1 MQGCQLTFY
10 TQQDRK
16 HEHRP
21 LGEWLLDEARR
32 LDISGAT
39 LSAAVEGYGHHGH
52 LHSARFF
59 DLADQPLQVT
69 MAVDDES
76 AARLL
81 ARLKE
86 AGVNVFYVK
95 APIEFGMTG
104 EG

>member
-59 DLADQPLQVT
+59 ELADQPLQVT

>member
-16 HEHRP
+16 YEHRP

-32 LDISGAT
+32 QGIAGAT
-39 LSAAVEGYGHHGH
+39 LSAAVEGYGHHGN

-59 DLADQPLQVT
+59 ELADQPLQVT
-69 MAVDDES
+69 MAVDDAA

-86 AGVNVFYVK
+86 AGVKVFYVK

-104 EG
+104 ES

>member
-10 TQQDRK
+10 TQQDRT

-21 LGEWLLDEARR
+21 LGDWLLDEARR
-32 LDISGAT
+32 MGISGAT
-39 LSAAVEGYGHHGH
+39 MSAALEGYGHHGK
-52 LHSARFF
+52 LHSAHFF
-59 DLADQPLQVT
+59 ELADQPLQVT
-69 MAVDDES
+69 MAVDTDA

-104 EG
+104 DL